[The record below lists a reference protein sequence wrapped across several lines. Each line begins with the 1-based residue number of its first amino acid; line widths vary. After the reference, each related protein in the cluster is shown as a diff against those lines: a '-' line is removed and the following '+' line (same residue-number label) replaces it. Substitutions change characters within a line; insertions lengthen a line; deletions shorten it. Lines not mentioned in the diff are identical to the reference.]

1 MKLIDVISRCTNE
14 EIIHLQNDEDGFE
27 CYFRLNG
34 SFPCSS
40 WYHYDVLCLYPE
52 ELEHSRTLLIYPDN
66 PNGDLCLFVEV
77 TKNEQTD

>member
-1 MKLIDVISRCTNE
+1 MKFIDVVSLCTNE
-14 EIIHLQNDEDGFE
+14 EIIHLQNDKDGFE

-34 SFPCSS
+34 SFP
-40 WYHYDVLCLYPE
+40 YLDDYDDYDVVVLYPE

-77 TKNEQTD
+77 TKNE